1 MSTPSNEPT
10 NPYSQGAP
18 SYDSGSFNQPPQFH
32 GQTPGGTQQPQQYN
46 SREQLT
52 GGQLAQTSM
61 ILGIL
66 ALVFSALGIILG
78 PIAISKAN
86 KAERQYN
93 TAATVGRVT
102 GWLGTFLGALWV
114 LAGLLVLFG
123 MVSFYSNS

>member
-1 MSTPSNEPT
+1 MARP
-10 NPYSQGAP
+10 
-18 SYDSGSFNQPPQFH
+18 
-32 GQTPGGTQQPQQYN
+32 PGGTQQPQQYN
-46 SREQLT
+46 SREQFT

-86 KAERQYN
+86 KAEREYN
-93 TAATVGRVT
+93 TAATVGKVT

>member
-18 SYDSGSFNQPPQFH
+18 SYDSGSFNQQPQFH

-46 SREQLT
+46 SREQFT

-93 TAATVGRVT
+93 TAATVGKVT
-102 GWLGTFLGALWV
+102 GWLGTLLGALWV